1 MVYQSCADVTVT
13 IAVRPYFVGALKVI
27 QVDRILVI
35 TWKLLLTLL

>member
-1 MVYQSCADVTVT
+1 MVYQSYADVTVI

-35 TWKLLLTLL
+35 TWKLLLMLF